1 MASIKN
7 MMPEDC
13 LLIRDGNQV
22 TIAASDIV
30 PGDVITIK
38 AGDKLPAD
46 VRFVDISSDAS
57 YDRSVLTGR
66 DSDYLLGESSF
77 Y

>member
-1 MASIKN
+1 

-13 LLIRDGNQV
+13 LLIRDGAQV
-22 TIAASDIV
+22 TVAASEIV
-30 PGDVITIK
+30 PGDVMTIK

-57 YDRSVLTGR
+57 YDRSVLTGKA
-66 DSDYLLGESSF
+66 SDYLIEGLSF